1 MPFESMR
8 EKLRFTPE
16 EIAILVELSRSRSH
30 PLREVERAKI
40 LLASVE
46 GMNDSQIAR
55 ELHTNRYKVIRTIKK
70 ALAYGLEDALKDLP
84 RSGRP
89 KEISPEARAWII
101 SIACMKPKDLGYPHE
116 LWTQR
121 LLVEYIRTHCK
132 RKDSKDCQISH
143 KEQFLKLLTRGKLNH
158 IKLFRTLR

>member
-16 EIAILVELSRSRSH
+16 EIAILVELSRSRTH

-89 KEISPEARAWII
+89 KVDLTRSTRLDHFYCLHETKRSRVSSRA
-101 SIACMKPKDLGYPHE
+101 
-116 LWTQR
+116 
-121 LLVEYIRTHCK
+121 V
-132 RKDSKDCQISH
+132 DSK
-143 KEQFLKLLTRGKLNH
+143 
-158 IKLFRTLR
+158 TLG

>member
-16 EIAILVELSRSRSH
+16 EIAILVELSRSRTH

-70 ALAYGLEDALKDLP
+70 ALAYGLEDSLKDLP

-101 SIACMKPKDLGYPHE
+101 SIACMMSMA
-116 LWTQR
+116 
-121 LLVEYIRTHCK
+121 V
-132 RKDSKDCQISH
+132 
-143 KEQFLKLLTRGKLNH
+143 
-158 IKLFRTLR
+158 